1 MRQKNQAHK
10 KENIVLIV
18 GITLLAICWI
28 GTEIRYQKYEA
39 YAKKHNCEWQII
51 NEKEICK

>member
-1 MRQKNQAHK
+1 MNKNKQNK
-10 KENIVLIV
+10 IKNIAI
-18 GITLLAICWI
+18 IAFIALLAICWI
-28 GTEIRYQKYEA
+28 GSEIRFQKYEA